1 MASLGWRGLSTVIS
15 LIFIMIFKNR
25 SVMLMLYV
33 TQDSSIA
40 DAKVVIDLID
50 AIKPG
55 TINYELE
62 KEGGT
67 DEVSSVFLWYMVNNE
82 FNQFARHF
90 HILHLS

>member
-1 MASLGWRGLSTVIS
+1 
-15 LIFIMIFKNR
+15 
-25 SVMLMLYV
+25 MLYV

-55 TINYELE
+55 TINYELV

-67 DEVSSVFLWYMVNNE
+67 DKVSNVYVCYMMNNE
-82 FNQFARHF
+82 LGQFPRHF
-90 HILHLS
+90 YILHLS